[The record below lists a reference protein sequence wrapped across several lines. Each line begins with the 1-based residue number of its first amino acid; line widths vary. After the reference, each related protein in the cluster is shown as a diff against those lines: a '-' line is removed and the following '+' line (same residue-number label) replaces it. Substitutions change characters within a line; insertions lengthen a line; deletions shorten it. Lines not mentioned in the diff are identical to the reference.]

1 MFPLDKKHKV
11 FTILLS
17 MFIFSILYLFLPDE
31 DFSGVNNI
39 SELIK
44 REILKDKVRSD
55 IKTNTNIIEGL
66 NTLSNTVYKNTTKID
81 SKNLIDDVEK
91 IEHIVEDEY
100 TTENINKSII
110 EQYFSRIYFSII
122 TGCLLGY
129 GDVYPTSIRA
139 KFIAM
144 IQALFTIIVIVL

>member
-1 MFPLDKKHKV
+1 
-11 FTILLS
+11 
-17 MFIFSILYLFLPDE
+17 MFIFSILYLLLPDQ

-55 IKTNTNIIEGL
+55 IKNNTNIIEGL
-66 NTLSNTVYKNTTKID
+66 NTLSNTVYKNTTQLD
-81 SKNLIDDVEK
+81 SNNIVDDVEK

-100 TTENINKSII
+100 TSENINKTII

-129 GDVYPTSIRA
+129 GDVYPISMRA
-139 KFIAM
+139 KLIAM

>member
-1 MFPLDKKHKV
+1 MLLDKKHKV
-11 FTILLS
+11 IIILTS
-17 MFIFSILYLFLPDE
+17 MLTFSILYLLLPDE

-44 REILKDKVRSD
+44 RELLKDKVRTD
-55 IKTNTNIIEGL
+55 IKKNVNLIEGL
-66 NTLSNTVYKNTTKID
+66 NTLSNTVYKNTTQLEPD
-81 SKNLIDDVEK
+81 ALIDDVEK

-100 TTENINKSII
+100 NTENINKSLF

-129 GDVYPTSIRA
+129 GDVYPISIRA
-139 KFIAM
+139 KFIA
-144 IQALFTIIVIVL
+144 ILQALFTIIVIVL

>member
-1 MFPLDKKHKV
+1 MLPLDKKHKV
-11 FTILLS
+11 LTILLS
-17 MFIFSILYLFLPDE
+17 MFIFSILYLLLPDE

-55 IKTNTNIIEGL
+55 IKNNTNIIEGL
-66 NTLSNTVYKNTTKID
+66 NTLSNTVYKNTVQID
-81 SKNLIDDVEK
+81 SNNIVDDVEK

-100 TTENINKSII
+100 TTENINKTVI

-129 GDVYPTSIRA
+129 GDVYPISIRA

>member
-11 FTILLS
+11 LTILLS
-17 MFIFSILYLFLPDE
+17 MFIFSILYLLLPDQ

-55 IKTNTNIIEGL
+55 IKNNTNIIEGL
-66 NTLSNTVYKNTTKID
+66 NTLSNTVYKNTTQLD
-81 SKNLIDDVEK
+81 SNNIVDDVEK

-100 TTENINKSII
+100 TSENINKTII

-129 GDVYPTSIRA
+129 GDVYPISMRA
-139 KFIAM
+139 KLIAM

>member
-1 MFPLDKKHKV
+1 MLNLDKKHKV
-11 FTILLS
+11 IIILIS
-17 MFIFSILYLFLPDE
+17 MFTFSILYLLLPDE

-44 REILKDKVRSD
+44 RELLKDKVRTD
-55 IKTNTNIIEGL
+55 IKKNVNLIEGL
-66 NTLSNTVYKNTTKID
+66 NTLSNTVYKNSIQLD
-81 SKNLIDDVEK
+81 SDALIDDVEK

-100 TTENINKSII
+100 NTENINKSLF

-129 GDVYPTSIRA
+129 GDVYPISIRA

-144 IQALFTIIVIVL
+144 MQALFTIIVIVL

>member
-1 MFPLDKKHKV
+1 MFCCIIPIV
-11 FTILLS
+11 
-17 MFIFSILYLFLPDE
+17 FSILYLLLPDQ

-55 IKTNTNIIEGL
+55 IKNNTNIIEGL
-66 NTLSNTVYKNTTKID
+66 NTLSNTVYKNTTQLD
-81 SKNLIDDVEK
+81 SNNIVDDVEK

-100 TTENINKSII
+100 TSENINKTII

-129 GDVYPTSIRA
+129 GDVYPISMRA
-139 KFIAM
+139 KLIAM

>member
-1 MFPLDKKHKV
+1 MLNLDKKHKV
-11 FTILLS
+11 IIILIS
-17 MFIFSILYLFLPDE
+17 MFTFSILYLLLPDE

-44 REILKDKVRSD
+44 REILKDKVRTD
-55 IKTNTNIIEGL
+55 IKKNVNLIEGL
-66 NTLSNTVYKNTTKID
+66 NTLSNTVYKNSIQLD
-81 SKNLIDDVEK
+81 SDALIDDVEK

-100 TTENINKSII
+100 NTENINKSLF

-129 GDVYPTSIRA
+129 GDVYPISIRA

-144 IQALFTIIVIVL
+144 MQALFTIIVIVL